1 MGPAID
7 AGPRL
12 PQGWILYPP
21 ARWQVRTHVSISRTF
36 PYASKLPPS
45 PGQRLAQRKARKEK
59 QGQIRFCTPNNRRSR
74 YAETQFHDRPGK
86 AQGRR
91 GCRYAPDR
99 FARPSLHEET
109 ARTGRLF
116 VSAIFSS
123 TGRGAF
129 SFGKTKENGGRI
141 PRGDPA
147 PPSRPAGKR
156 DIPRTPLPETL
167 AADCLLTPRC
177 GPAATAAPNTASA
190 GGRWPPWP
198 GWRHRPP
205 PGSAAPAPGSGP
217 CTARPGPSAT
227 GRRA

>member
-1 MGPAID
+1 M
-7 AGPRL
+7 
-12 PQGWILYPP
+12 PP
-21 ARWQVRTHVSISRTF
+21 
-36 PYASKLPPS
+36 

-141 PRGDPA
+141 PRGVPA
-147 PPSRPAGKR
+147 PQEGEGFEKRRADIESAPTGKGEPCAAGR
-156 DIPRTPLPETL
+156 SFIRHYGRGGRLFGE
-167 AADCLLTPRC
+167 ADGRSGL
-177 GPAATAAPNTASA
+177 SA
-190 GGRWPPWP
+190 GPMP
-198 GWRHRPP
+198 
-205 PGSAAPAPGSGP
+205 
-217 CTARPGPSAT
+217 
-227 GRRA
+227 GRRDRLFAFCTNGLLPSTKNS